1 MKLLLAS
8 EYFYPHWTGIAK
20 AFLVLA
26 KHLQKEGHEITLLT
40 TRFDDSLAFREQF
53 RNLSIIRST
62 YQLKISRTHYSFSA
76 LFDFFKQV
84 RLHDQVIINSPHSN
98 ILFFTLIAK
107 IMGKRV
113 TIFHQGDLKLPRK
126 TGSLFT
132 HILIER
138 IFDILTI
145 PSFLL
150 ADKISTY
157 TKDYAQHSRTMRYF
171 LYKFFA
177 YIPKT
182 LLPVSHRMQTSKHR
196 QMRIGFAGRFVE
208 EKGFDILYQAMDR
221 VVKKV
226 PSAKFV
232 FAGNTKMDYEPFYDS
247 QKKLFESQKKHV
259 TYLGLLDEKKLA
271 DFYSSLDVF
280 VLSSRSDCFPLTQ
293 TEAATAGVPIVCTD
307 IPGARMLLNET
318 GFGMIVAPN
327 DFKALADGIINVL
340 KNRETYMKNQKNVIP
355 FLKKYDS
362 FTINS

>member
-1 MKLLLAS
+1 MKLLLVS

-40 TRFDDSLAFREQF
+40 TRFDDSLALRERF
-53 RNLSIIRST
+53 ENLSVIRST
-62 YQLKISRTHYSFSA
+62 YQLRISRTHYSFLA
-76 LFDFFKQV
+76 LLDFFKQV
-84 RLHDQVIINSPHSN
+84 RLHDQVVINSPHSN

-107 IMGKRV
+107 VMGKRV

-126 TGSLFT
+126 TGSLLK
-132 HILIER
+132 HVLIER
-138 IFDILTI
+138 IFDALTI

-150 ADKISTY
+150 ADKIATY

-182 LLPVSHRMQTSKHR
+182 SLPASRHLKSSSRR
-196 QMRIGFAGRFVE
+196 PIRIGFAGRFVE
-208 EKGFDILYQAMDR
+208 EKGFDILYKAMDR
-221 VVKKV
+221 VVKEI

-232 FAGNTKMDYEPFYDS
+232 FAGNTKMDYEPFYES

-259 TYLGLLDEKKLA
+259 INLGLLDEKKLA

-280 VLSSRSDCFPLTQ
+280 VISSRSDCFPLTQ
-293 TEAATAGVPIVCTD
+293 MEAACLGVPIVSTD
-307 IPGARMLLNET
+307 IPGARMLVKES
-318 GFGMIVAPN
+318 GFGTIVASN
-327 DFKALADGIINVL
+327 DSNALADGIIDVI
-340 KNRETYMKNQKNVIP
+340 KNREKYLKNQNRVLP
-355 FLKKYDS
+355 FLNNYDY